1 MEAQAYAMDPKKDR
15 PIEGEDPFEGLKIG
29 NWMILD
35 EVNERQPCLK
45 CKKSRKYFCYNCYI
59 PVQDLQRHVPKVKLP
74 IKIDIIKH
82 SREID
87 GKSTAAHAAV
97 LSSDVN
103 IYTYPCIPDYGLDEK
118 VVLVFPGK
126 NAVSVGNLFSSQW
139 ETQADSPEPK
149 PKRLNVGAKLPVT
162 KAIFIDSTWNQ
173 SRGIYKDQRLR
184 DLPCV
189 VLQSR
194 ISQFWRHQN
203 GSPRWYLATVEA
215 IHQFLVELHTA
226 AWERKVKL
234 PEMPKSDDLVTE
246 DTRDTETKKETDV
259 GYGASTDVNNPECA
273 NNEQNKITDMSECFG
288 PYDGEYDNLL
298 FFFRYMYSKIHK
310 LYDHE
315 DLRAYKR
322 PLK

>member
-1 MEAQAYAMDPKKDR
+1 MNPKTER
-15 PIEGEDPFEGLKIG
+15 PKEDENPFKNLKID
-29 NWMILD
+29 NWKILD
-35 EVNERQPCLK
+35 DISERQLCEI

-59 PVQDLQRHVPKVKLP
+59 PVPDLRDRVPKVKLP
-74 IKIDIIKH
+74 VKIDIIKH

-97 LSSDVN
+97 LAPEDVN
-103 IYTYPCIPDYGLDEK
+103 IFTYPCIPDYGADER

-126 NAVSVGNLFSSQW
+126 NAVSVDSYFLSSRTGHE
-139 ETQADSPEPK
+139 ETEEPK
-149 PKRLNVGAKLPVT
+149 AKRLNVGSSLPITRAV
-162 KAIFIDSTWNQ
+162 FIDSTWNQ

-189 VLQSR
+189 ILQSR

-226 AWERKVKL
+226 VWKL
-234 PEMPKSDDLVTE
+234 SSSNLQCTLSNINILSEPCAYDKKTVLCSQEKCGSSAESVTKNSDN
-246 DTRDTETKKETDV
+246 
-259 GYGASTDVNNPECA
+259 ASPTCKNID
-273 NNEQNKITDMSECFG
+273 KTWS
-288 PYDGEYDNLL
+288 PYNGEYDNLL
-298 FFFRYMYSKIHK
+298 FFFCYMYSKIHT

-315 DLRAYKR
+315 DLKAYKR
-322 PLK
+322 PLI